1 MLRTLAAFSQHR
13 FDTRP
18 QHNARRPAT
27 PFIFR
32 IGLAVS
38 LLVLSV
44 AATPTRA
51 TAQTGQPPANAASL
65 AQNENDVRALEPG
78 KLIERELT
86 GGEVHS
92 YRIVLSIGE
101 YLHVAVDQQ
110 GIDVMVVLR
119 GPDGAQLADMDGRPG
134 AVGAD
139 ELSWEAAV
147 SGWHVVEV
155 RAKSKEA
162 NKGRYAVSL
171 QKAPAATGQGRARIT
186 AERLFMQGRRAAGR
200 ERMIKLWEE
209 ALGKWREA
217 GNGRGEALTLD
228 FIGLVYFHLSQ
239 YEKARDYYEQALA
252 VNREVKDRLGEGE
265 ALYSLGDIFRSLGQH
280 KKALDYLEQALAVQR
295 EIKDRRNEGLTLN
308 TIGVVYLQL
317 DQYEKAVDYIERAL
331 ALSREIKDRRGEGQA
346 LGNLALVYH
355 SLSQNDKASE
365 YLERVLV
372 VMREVKDRRGEGL
385 SLTNLGAIYPSLG
398 QYEKGRDYLE
408 QALVI
413 QREIKERREEGSI
426 LGHLGRIY
434 QFLGQHEKARNYYEQ
449 SLAIMREVKDRS
461 AEGVLL
467 HYLGIISHEH
477 LRQYEKARD
486 YYEQALAV
494 NREVKSRSNEVLTLN
509 SLGRLYNKQNRHEQ
523 ARERLE
529 QALAVSREIKSRVGE
544 GVTLNNLGEVSNA
557 LREYERGREYYE
569 QALTIFREVK
579 ERPDEGVTL
588 HNLMSL
594 WKVLKR
600 PRLAIFY
607 GKQAINTYQEIR
619 SDIRGL
625 DKEAQQSFLKSKE
638 DVYRELADVLISE
651 GRLPEA
657 QQVLGLL
664 KEEEYFEFV
673 RRDSKESLASTKR
686 ADLTPEEAEWDKRY
700 REIADQVTAIGR
712 ERGELVAK
720 QARTPTEEERLK
732 ELEAKLQVANLAF
745 QKFLDTLAEELA
757 GARQGGEKVF
767 QLRESQGLMEDLR
780 ELGAGAVAIYTVV
793 GEEKYR
799 VILVTPDVQKAYEY
813 PIKAADL
820 YRKVFAFREVL
831 EDPKRD
837 PLLLARELYRIL
849 VGPLAKDLQS
859 ARAET
864 LMWSLDSVLRYI
876 PVAAL
881 HDGEQYMVERYRNVI
896 FTPASNSRLK
906 DAPSA
911 GWKGLGL
918 GVSKAKEG
926 FSALP
931 AVAEELNGIILEE
944 SVSSDDAGV
953 MPGRVMLDE
962 AFTGEA
968 MRAGLRQRYPV
979 VHIAS
984 HFQFNPGNET
994 NSFLLLGDGS
1004 RMSLAEIKSLP
1015 NVFGGVE
1022 LLTLSACNTAT
1033 SGAGAD
1039 GKEVEGFAV
1048 MAQRQGAKAVVASL
1062 WPVADRS
1069 TRVLMQDFYRRRS
1082 TQAGIAKAEAL
1093 RQAQVGLLRDDEKV
1107 GKESRGIGVNLGG
1120 KTSHA
1125 HPYYWAPFILIGN
1138 WK

>member
-1 MLRTLAAFSQHR
+1 MLRTLAAFSQRR
-13 FDTRP
+13 FDIRT
-18 QHNARRPAT
+18 QLNARRQAT
-27 PFIFR
+27 PFVFR
-32 IGLAVS
+32 IGLVVS

-44 AATPTRA
+44 AATQTRA
-51 TAQTGQPPANAASL
+51 TAQTGQPPANAAGL
-65 AQNENDVRALEPG
+65 VQNENDVRVLELGKPIKREIKDGESHSYHITLTAGQFLGVAVEQHGVDVALALYAPDG
-78 KLIERELT
+78 KKLIDADLDSPSKTQGLESLSWVAESSGIHQLEVRSLRNDAPAGRYEARVAELIASTARDLPEERVRRSLQRDIEEYEQALQKWRSVGDREKEAATLQGLGDAYSYVKELSKSVEYYNQARLLSRAI
-86 GGEVHS
+86 GDCASEYRALHQMGVVYEQLGEPQKALDS
-92 YRIVLSIGE
+92 YSEVITLSR
-101 YLHVAVDQQ
+101 ARKSCD
-110 GIDVMVVLR
+110 LR
-119 GPDGAQLADMDGRPG
+119 GPDVPRGHDVSKAYDLLVLSSIGR
-134 AVGAD
+134 
-139 ELSWEAAV
+139 LYS
-147 SGWHVVEV
+147 
-155 RAKSKEA
+155 
-162 NKGRYAVSL
+162 SL
-171 QKAPAATGQGRARIT
+171 QNFRQSISFYNQALSALRHPSSLMLMAIGQNYSALGEMGKALEYYKKALSVSRQETKRYKGSGAIGFEPFILSEIAKTYDLLGEKQRAISYYQQALPVFRLTKSPEEMAALLEISKIYSSLGDRQKAINHLSRALQVSQALQLSRSSGSLSYGSAKIGE
-186 AERLFMQGRRAAGR
+186 AY
-200 ERMIKLWEE
+200 E
-209 ALGKWREA
+209 ALGQ
-217 GNGRGEALTLD
+217 D
-228 FIGLVYFHLSQ
+228 Q
-239 YEKARDYYEQALA
+239 KATDYY
-252 VNREVKDRLGEGE
+252 
-265 ALYSLGDIFRSLGQH
+265 Y
-280 KKALDYLEQALAVQR
+280 
-295 EIKDRRNEGLTLN
+295 
-308 TIGVVYLQL
+308 
-317 DQYEKAVDYIERAL
+317 KAVTLGSD
-331 ALSREIKDRRGEGQA
+331 RESGAGPGILQRLMAIWKKR
-346 LGNLALVYH
+346 
-355 SLSQNDKASE
+355 
-365 YLERVLV
+365 
-372 VMREVKDRRGEGL
+372 
-385 SLTNLGAIYPSLG
+385 TN
-398 QYEKGRDYLE
+398 
-408 QALVI
+408 
-413 QREIKERREEGSI
+413 
-426 LGHLGRIY
+426 
-434 QFLGQHEKARNYYEQ
+434 
-449 SLAIMREVKDRS
+449 
-461 AEGVLL
+461 
-467 HYLGIISHEH
+467 
-477 LRQYEKARD
+477 
-486 YYEQALAV
+486 
-494 NREVKSRSNEVLTLN
+494 
-509 SLGRLYNKQNRHEQ
+509 
-523 ARERLE
+523 
-529 QALAVSREIKSRVGE
+529 
-544 GVTLNNLGEVSNA
+544 
-557 LREYERGREYYE
+557 
-569 QALTIFREVK
+569 
-579 ERPDEGVTL
+579 
-588 HNLMSL
+588 
-594 WKVLKR
+594 

-607 GKQAINTYQEIR
+607 GKQAVNALQEVRTKIKKFDEETR
-619 SDIRGL
+619 R
-625 DKEAQQSFLKSKE
+625 SFLKSKE
-638 DVYRELADVLISE
+638 GVYRELADLLISQ

-673 RRDSKESLASTKR
+673 RRDSKEGLSLNGR
-686 ADLTPEEAEWDKRY
+686 ADLTLEEAEWDKRY
-700 REIADQVTAIGR
+700 REIADQVTVIGS
-712 ERGELVAK
+712 ERGELLAK
-720 QARTPTEEERLK
+720 KSRTPDEEERLK
-732 ELEAKLQVANLAF
+732 KLETDLQVASRAF
-745 QKFLDTLAEELA
+745 QQFLDKLAEELA
-757 GARQGGEKVF
+757 GAKQGGEKVF

-780 ELGAGAVAIYTVV
+780 ELGAGAVALYTVV

-831 EDPKRD
+831 EGPKRD
-837 PLLLARELYRIL
+837 PLPLAQELYRIL
-849 VGPLAKDLQS
+849 VGPLAKDLQG

-876 PVAAL
+876 PIAAL
-881 HDGEQYMVERYRNVI
+881 HDGERYMVERYRNVI

-906 DAPSA
+906 DAPSV

-944 SVSSDDAGV
+944 SVSSDDVGV
-953 MPGRVMLDE
+953 LPGRVMLDE
-962 AFTGEA
+962 AFTGES